1 MNIREIMLNKRR
13 RETNKSKGPWGMK
26 SFNITYKKI
35 KQKLE
40 RHRFVSAPSKKGAL
54 QQFEAIMAKAD
65 IKVEILSIREV
76 EE

>member
-13 RETNKSKGPWGMK
+13 RETNKAKGPWGMK
-26 SFNITYKKI
+26 SFNITYKKR

-40 RHRFVSAPSKKGAL
+40 RHRFISAPSKKTAL
-54 QQFEAIMAKAD
+54 KQFEALMAKSD
-65 IKVEILSIREV
+65 IEVEILSIHEV